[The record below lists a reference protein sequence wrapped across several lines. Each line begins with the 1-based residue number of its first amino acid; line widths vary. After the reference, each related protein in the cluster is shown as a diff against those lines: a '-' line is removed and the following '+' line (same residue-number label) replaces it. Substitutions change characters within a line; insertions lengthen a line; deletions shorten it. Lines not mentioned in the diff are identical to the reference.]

1 MTTNAPSSAV
11 RAWQF
16 VLITVGIVVLLI
28 GGYQL
33 LTDVAPSNY
42 FGIAVWLVAALVIH
56 DGIIAFT
63 VLGVSVLA
71 RRIRMPFMA
80 FLIVQ
85 AAIVAMA
92 IVALLFI
99 PEVIKKAIGTANP
112 SILPLNYA
120 INLAV
125 FAVVLAVV
133 TAIALVAAVVIT
145 RRRAGR

>member
-1 MTTNAPSSAV
+1 
-11 RAWQF
+11 
-16 VLITVGIVVLLI
+16 
-28 GGYQL
+28 
-33 LTDVAPSNY
+33 
-42 FGIAVWLVAALVIH
+42 
-56 DGIIAFT
+56 
-63 VLGVSVLA
+63 
-71 RRIRMPFMA
+71 
-80 FLIVQ
+80 
-85 AAIVAMA
+85 MA